1 MQRVPRLTGL
11 SRRAIT
17 CAGRE
22 AAPRFPTCDEV
33 TVRFKLRPSDDS
45 FYEMF
50 SRAARNLVTGTEVLS
65 ELALPDV
72 DMQSVSERLVEVEHD
87 SDAITH
93 ELYKR
98 INSTFITPF
107 DREDIYNL
115 GSHLDDVMDHLEAVG
130 SLLYLYGLTKLPA
143 LPREMHELV
152 RILHQQAA
160 ITADAMPRLKTL
172 KDLDEYWVE
181 CNRLE
186 NEGDRAYRMLLVR
199 LFSGEYDA
207 LTVLK
212 MTEVADELE
221 AACDAFEHVA
231 NNVETIAVKES

>member
-1 MQRVPRLTGL
+1 
-11 SRRAIT
+11 
-17 CAGRE
+17 
-22 AAPRFPTCDEV
+22 
-33 TVRFKLRPSDDS
+33 VRFKLRPSDDS
-45 FYEMF
+45 FYDFF
-50 SRAARNLVTGTEVLS
+50 SRAARNLVVGTELLS
-65 ELALPDV
+65 ELAVPGVDV
-72 DMQSVSERLVEVEHD
+72 QSVSERLVDIEHD

-93 ELYKR
+93 ELYKK

-115 GSHLDDVMDHLEAVG
+115 GSLLDDVMDHLEAVG
-130 SLLYLYGLTKLPA
+130 SLLYLYGLTSLPS

-152 RILHQQAA
+152 EVLDQQARL
-160 ITADAMPRLKTL
+160 TADSLPRLKTM
-172 KDLDEYWVE
+172 KDLEPYWVE

-212 MTEVADELE
+212 MKEVADELE
-221 AACDAFEHVA
+221 DACDAFEKVA
-231 NNVETIAVKES
+231 NTVETIAVKES

>member
-1 MQRVPRLTGL
+1 M
-11 SRRAIT
+11 
-17 CAGRE
+17 
-22 AAPRFPTCDEV
+22 
-33 TVRFKLRPSDDS
+33 RFKLRPSDDS
-45 FYEMF
+45 FYEF
-50 SRAARNLVTGTEVLS
+50 FTRAAQNLVTGTELLS
-65 ELALPDV
+65 ELAVPGVDV
-72 DMQSVSERLVEVEHD
+72 QSVSERLVDIEHD

-93 ELYKR
+93 ELYKK

-107 DREDIYNL
+107 DREDIYRL
-115 GSHLDDVMDHLEAVG
+115 GSLLDDVMDHLEAVG
-130 SLLYLYGLTKLPA
+130 SLLYLYGLTSLPA

-152 RILHQQAA
+152 KVLDQQARL
-160 ITADAMPRLKTL
+160 TADSLPRLKSM
-172 KDLDEYWVE
+172 KDLEEYWVE

-212 MTEVADELE
+212 MKEVADELE

-231 NNVETIAVKES
+231 NTVETIAVKES